1 MHDWVISLDAT
12 SLYPS
17 IMMTL
22 NISPETYRGIDKDFS
37 VDALLS
43 GKIHLTPPD
52 SQAWGLMDPDLT
64 KQLGVLFR
72 KSLKK

>member
-1 MHDWVISLDAT
+1 MEIKHIEGAYVKDPATGMHDWVISLDAT

-52 SQAWGLMDPDLT
+52 RPGL
-64 KQLGVLFR
+64 GA
-72 KSLKK
+72 